1 MKNLFQENLSLLM
14 TNNILSRLD
23 WLSLTIYFLLI
34 IFGITNIYSTTLS
47 EVTVSLFEL
56 NSPAGKQFWI
66 FIFSLIFLPIILFIN
81 SNFFEHLSLI
91 FYILSIL
98 SLLGLFVF
106 GQKIS
111 GATSWYLV
119 GNFSLQPSEFAK
131 ITTAL
136 LVASNLSSIQFDIKK
151 IPSISKIF
159 LIIGI
164 PTVLV
169 IFQPDAGSALVFSGL
184 FFVLL
189 REGMDMKTLY
199 FGIGLISIF
208 ILTLIFDPLILS
220 IAFFIIQ
227 IVIYRIL
234 LNYYPKTKKSPF
246 IIVLGISI
254 LFSFSVDFIFNSVFE
269 QRHRD
274 RFNVILGL
282 ENDTQGIGYNINQS
296 KIAIGSGGFSGK
308 GFLNGTQTKGGF
320 VPEQHTDYI
329 FSTVGEE
336 WGFLGSSGLI
346 ILFTI
351 LILRIIYRAE
361 KHTLP
366 FPRVFSY
373 CFASMLFI
381 HFFINIGMTL
391 GLVPTVGIPLPFI
404 SYGGTNLMAFSLM
417 LFIYLTLDANRL
429 H

>member
-1 MKNLFQENLSLLM
+1 MIKSIVLRM
-14 TNNILSRLD
+14 D
-23 WLSLTIYFLLI
+23 WLSLIIYLLLV
-34 IFGITNIYSTTLS
+34 IFGIINIYSTTLS
-47 EVTVSLFEL
+47 EVTVSLFDM

-98 SLLGLFVF
+98 SLLGLFFF

-111 GATSWYLV
+111 GATSWYFI
-119 GNFSLQPSEFAK
+119 GGFSIQPSEFAK
-131 ITTAL
+131 ITTSL
-136 LVASNLSSIQFDIKK
+136 LVASTLSSIQADIKK
-151 IPSISKIF
+151 ISFVTKLL
-159 LIIGI
+159 LIIGLPMI
-164 PTVLV
+164 LV
-169 IFQPDAGSALVFSGL
+169 IFQPDAGTALVFLGL

-199 FGIGLISIF
+199 FGMGFISLF
-208 ILTLIFDPLILS
+208 IMTLIFGPLILS
-220 IAFFIIQ
+220 IALFFILIL
-227 IVIYRIL
+227 VYRLIL
-234 LNYYPKTKKSPF
+234 QYYPKTKKTPF
-246 IIVLGISI
+246 VLLYGISV
-254 LFSFSVDFIFNSVFE
+254 LFNISVNFIFNSVFE

-274 RFNVILGL
+274 RFNIMLGL

-336 WGFLGSSGLI
+336 WGFIGSSGLI
-346 ILFTI
+346 ILFTVLISRI
-351 LILRIIYRAE
+351 LYRAE
-361 KHTLP
+361 KHTQS
-366 FPRVFSY
+366 FPRMFSY
-373 CFASMLFI
+373 CFASMLFV
-381 HFFINIGMTL
+381 HFFVNIGMTL
-391 GLVPTVGIPLPFI
+391 GLVPTVGIPLTFI

-417 LFIYLTLDANRL
+417 FFIYLNLDANRL
-429 H
+429 N

>member
-1 MKNLFQENLSLLM
+1 M
-14 TNNILSRLD
+14 
-23 WLSLTIYFLLI
+23 
-34 IFGITNIYSTTLS
+34 
-47 EVTVSLFEL
+47 

-98 SLLGLFVF
+98 SLLGLFFF

-111 GATSWYLV
+111 GATSWYFI
-119 GNFSLQPSEFAK
+119 GGFSIQPSEFAK
-131 ITTAL
+131 ITTSL
-136 LVASNLSSIQFDIKK
+136 LVASTLSSIQADIKK
-151 IPSISKIF
+151 ISFVTKLL
-159 LIIGI
+159 LIIGLPMI
-164 PTVLV
+164 LV
-169 IFQPDAGSALVFSGL
+169 IFQPDAGTALVFLGL

-199 FGIGLISIF
+199 FGMGFISLF
-208 ILTLIFDPLILS
+208 IMTLIFGPLILS
-220 IAFFIIQ
+220 IALFFILIL
-227 IVIYRIL
+227 VYRLIL
-234 LNYYPKTKKSPF
+234 QYYPKTKKTPF
-246 IIVLGISI
+246 VLLYGISV
-254 LFSFSVDFIFNSVFE
+254 LFNISVNFIFNSVFE

-274 RFNVILGL
+274 RFNIMLGL

-336 WGFLGSSGLI
+336 WGFIGSSGLI
-346 ILFTI
+346 ILFTVLISRI
-351 LILRIIYRAE
+351 LYRAE
-361 KHTLP
+361 KHTQS
-366 FPRVFSY
+366 FPRMFSY
-373 CFASMLFI
+373 CFASMLFV

-391 GLVPTVGIPLPFI
+391 GLVPTVGIPLTFI

-417 LFIYLTLDANRL
+417 LFIYLNLDANRL
-429 H
+429 N

>member
-1 MKNLFQENLSLLM
+1 M
-14 TNNILSRLD
+14 TKSIVFRMD
-23 WLSLTIYFLLI
+23 WLSLIIYLLLV
-34 IFGITNIYSTTLS
+34 IFGIINIYSTTLS
-47 EVTVSLFEL
+47 EVTVSLFDM

-98 SLLGLFVF
+98 SLLGLFFF

-111 GATSWYLV
+111 GATSWYFI
-119 GNFSLQPSEFAK
+119 GGFSLQPSEFAK
-131 ITTAL
+131 ITTSL
-136 LVASNLSSIQFDIKK
+136 LVASTLSSIQADIKNFSFVTK
-151 IPSISKIF
+151 LL
-159 LIIGI
+159 LIIGLPMI
-164 PTVLV
+164 LV
-169 IFQPDAGSALVFSGL
+169 IFQPDAGTALVFLGL

-199 FGIGLISIF
+199 FGMGFISLF
-208 ILTLIFDPLILS
+208 ILTLIFGPLMLS
-220 IAFFIIQ
+220 IALFFILIL
-227 IVIYRIL
+227 VYRLIL
-234 LNYYPKTKKSPF
+234 QYYPKTKKTPF
-246 IIVLGISI
+246 VLLYGVSI
-254 LFSFSVDFIFNSVFE
+254 LFNISVNFIFNSVFE

-274 RFNVILGL
+274 RFNIMLGL

-336 WGFLGSSGLI
+336 WGFIGSSGLI
-346 ILFTI
+346 ILFTVLISRI
-351 LILRIIYRAE
+351 LYRAE
-361 KHTLP
+361 KHTQS
-366 FPRVFSY
+366 FPRMFSY
-373 CFASMLFI
+373 CFASMLFV
-381 HFFINIGMTL
+381 HFFVNIGMTL
-391 GLVPTVGIPLPFI
+391 GLVPTVGIPLTFI

-417 LFIYLTLDANRL
+417 LFIYLNLDANRL
-429 H
+429 N

>member
-1 MKNLFQENLSLLM
+1 M
-14 TNNILSRLD
+14 D
-23 WLSLTIYFLLI
+23 WLSLIIYLLLV
-34 IFGITNIYSTTLS
+34 IFGIINIYSTTLS
-47 EVTVSLFEL
+47 EVTVSLFDM

-98 SLLGLFVF
+98 SLLGLFFF

-111 GATSWYLV
+111 GATSWYFI
-119 GNFSLQPSEFAK
+119 GGFSIQPSEFAK
-131 ITTAL
+131 ITTSL
-136 LVASNLSSIQFDIKK
+136 LVASTLSSIQADIKK
-151 IPSISKIF
+151 ISFVTKLL
-159 LIIGI
+159 LIIGLPMI
-164 PTVLV
+164 LV
-169 IFQPDAGSALVFSGL
+169 IFQPDAGTALVFLGL

-199 FGIGLISIF
+199 FGMGFISLF
-208 ILTLIFDPLILS
+208 IMTLIFGPLILS
-220 IAFFIIQ
+220 IALFFILIL
-227 IVIYRIL
+227 VYRLIL
-234 LNYYPKTKKSPF
+234 QYYPKTKKTPF
-246 IIVLGISI
+246 VLLYGISV
-254 LFSFSVDFIFNSVFE
+254 LFNISVNFIFNSVFE

-274 RFNVILGL
+274 RFNIMLGL

-336 WGFLGSSGLI
+336 WGFIGSSGLI
-346 ILFTI
+346 ILFTVLISRI
-351 LILRIIYRAE
+351 LYRAE
-361 KHTLP
+361 KHTQS
-366 FPRVFSY
+366 FPRMFSY
-373 CFASMLFI
+373 CFASMLFV
-381 HFFINIGMTL
+381 HFFVNIGMTL
-391 GLVPTVGIPLPFI
+391 GLVPTVGIPLTFI

-417 LFIYLTLDANRL
+417 FFIYLNLDANRL
-429 H
+429 N

>member
-1 MKNLFQENLSLLM
+1 M
-14 TNNILSRLD
+14 TKSIVLRMD
-23 WLSLTIYFLLI
+23 WLSLIIYLLLV
-34 IFGITNIYSTTLS
+34 IFGIINIYSTTLS
-47 EVTVSLFEL
+47 EVTVSLFDM

-98 SLLGLFVF
+98 SLLGLFFF

-111 GATSWYLV
+111 GATSWYFI
-119 GNFSLQPSEFAK
+119 GGFSIQPSEFAK
-131 ITTAL
+131 ITTSL
-136 LVASNLSSIQFDIKK
+136 LVASTLSSIQADIKK
-151 IPSISKIF
+151 ISFVTKLL
-159 LIIGI
+159 LIIGLPMI
-164 PTVLV
+164 LV
-169 IFQPDAGSALVFSGL
+169 IFQPDAGTALVFLGL

-199 FGIGLISIF
+199 FGMGFISLF
-208 ILTLIFDPLILS
+208 ILTLIFGPLILS
-220 IAFFIIQ
+220 IALFFILIL
-227 IVIYRIL
+227 VYRLIL
-234 LNYYPKTKKSPF
+234 QYYPKTKKTPF
-246 IIVLGISI
+246 VLLYGISV
-254 LFSFSVDFIFNSVFE
+254 LFNISVNFIFNSVFE

-274 RFNVILGL
+274 RFNIMLGL

-336 WGFLGSSGLI
+336 WGFIGSSGLI
-346 ILFTI
+346 ILFTVLISRI
-351 LILRIIYRAE
+351 LYRAE
-361 KHTLP
+361 KHTQS
-366 FPRVFSY
+366 FPRMFSY
-373 CFASMLFI
+373 CFASMLFV
-381 HFFINIGMTL
+381 HFFVNIGMTL
-391 GLVPTVGIPLPFI
+391 GLVPTVGIPLTFI

-417 LFIYLTLDANRL
+417 FFIYLNLDANRL
-429 H
+429 N

>member
-1 MKNLFQENLSLLM
+1 M
-14 TNNILSRLD
+14 TKSIVLRMD
-23 WLSLTIYFLLI
+23 WLSLMIYLLLV
-34 IFGITNIYSTTLS
+34 IFGIINIYSTTLS
-47 EVTVSLFEL
+47 EVTVSLFDM

-98 SLLGLFVF
+98 SLLGLFFF

-111 GATSWYLV
+111 GATSWYFI
-119 GNFSLQPSEFAK
+119 GGFSIQPSEFAK
-131 ITTAL
+131 ITTSL
-136 LVASNLSSIQFDIKK
+136 LVASTLSSIQADIKK
-151 IPSISKIF
+151 ISFVTKLL
-159 LIIGI
+159 LIIGLPMI
-164 PTVLV
+164 LV
-169 IFQPDAGSALVFSGL
+169 IFQPDAGTAFVFLGL

-199 FGIGLISIF
+199 FGMGFISLF
-208 ILTLIFDPLILS
+208 ILTLIFGPLILS
-220 IAFFIIQ
+220 IALFFILIL
-227 IVIYRIL
+227 VYRLIL
-234 LNYYPKTKKSPF
+234 QYYPKTKKTPF
-246 IIVLGISI
+246 VLLYGISV
-254 LFSFSVDFIFNSVFE
+254 LFNISVNFIFNSVFE

-274 RFNVILGL
+274 RFNIMLGL

-336 WGFLGSSGLI
+336 WGFIGSSGLI
-346 ILFTI
+346 ILFTVLISRI
-351 LILRIIYRAE
+351 LYRAE
-361 KHTLP
+361 KHTQS
-366 FPRVFSY
+366 FPRMFSY
-373 CFASMLFI
+373 CFASMLFV

-391 GLVPTVGIPLPFI
+391 GLVPTVGIPLTFI

-417 LFIYLTLDANRL
+417 LFIYLNLDANRL
-429 H
+429 N

>member
-1 MKNLFQENLSLLM
+1 M
-14 TNNILSRLD
+14 TKSIVLRMD
-23 WLSLTIYFLLI
+23 WLSLIIYLLLV
-34 IFGITNIYSTTLS
+34 IFGIINIYSTTLS
-47 EVTVSLFEL
+47 EVTVSLFDM

-98 SLLGLFVF
+98 SLLGLFFF

-111 GATSWYLV
+111 GATSWYFI
-119 GNFSLQPSEFAK
+119 GGFSIQPSEFAK
-131 ITTAL
+131 ITTSL
-136 LVASNLSSIQFDIKK
+136 LVASTLSSIQADIKK
-151 IPSISKIF
+151 ISFVTKLL
-159 LIIGI
+159 LIIGLPMI
-164 PTVLV
+164 LV
-169 IFQPDAGSALVFSGL
+169 IFQPDAGTALVFLGL

-199 FGIGLISIF
+199 FGMGFISLF
-208 ILTLIFDPLILS
+208 ILTLIFGPLILS
-220 IAFFIIQ
+220 IALFFILIL
-227 IVIYRIL
+227 VYRLIL
-234 LNYYPKTKKSPF
+234 QYYPKTKKTPF
-246 IIVLGISI
+246 VLLYGISV
-254 LFSFSVDFIFNSVFE
+254 LFNISVNFIFNSVFE

-274 RFNVILGL
+274 RFNIMLGL

-336 WGFLGSSGLI
+336 WGFIGSSGLI
-346 ILFTI
+346 ILFTV
-351 LILRIIYRAE
+351 LILRILYRAE
-361 KHTLP
+361 KHTQS
-366 FPRVFSY
+366 FPRMFSY
-373 CFASMLFI
+373 CFASMLFV
-381 HFFINIGMTL
+381 HFFVNIGMTL
-391 GLVPTVGIPLPFI
+391 GLVPTVGIPLTFI

-417 LFIYLTLDANRL
+417 LFIYLNLDANRL
-429 H
+429 N

>member
-1 MKNLFQENLSLLM
+1 M
-14 TNNILSRLD
+14 D
-23 WLSLTIYFLLI
+23 WLSLIIYLLLV
-34 IFGITNIYSTTLS
+34 IFGIINIYSTTLS
-47 EVTVSLFEL
+47 EVTVSLFDM

-98 SLLGLFVF
+98 SLLGLFFF

-111 GATSWYLV
+111 GATSWYFI
-119 GNFSLQPSEFAK
+119 GGFSIQPSEFAK
-131 ITTAL
+131 ITTSL
-136 LVASNLSSIQFDIKK
+136 LVASTLSSIQADIKK
-151 IPSISKIF
+151 ISFVTKLL
-159 LIIGI
+159 LIIGLPMI
-164 PTVLV
+164 LV
-169 IFQPDAGSALVFSGL
+169 IFQPDAGTALVFLGL

-199 FGIGLISIF
+199 FGMGFISLF
-208 ILTLIFDPLILS
+208 ILTLIFGPLILS
-220 IAFFIIQ
+220 IALFFILIL
-227 IVIYRIL
+227 VYRLIFQ
-234 LNYYPKTKKSPF
+234 YYPKTKKTPF
-246 IIVLGISI
+246 VLLYGISV
-254 LFSFSVDFIFNSVFE
+254 LFNISVNFIFDSVFE

-274 RFNVILGL
+274 RFNIMLGL
-282 ENDTQGIGYNINQS
+282 ENDSQGIGYNINQS

-336 WGFLGSSGLI
+336 WGFIGSSGLI
-346 ILFTI
+346 ILFTVLISRI
-351 LILRIIYRAE
+351 LYRAE
-361 KHTLP
+361 KHTQS
-366 FPRVFSY
+366 FPRMFSY
-373 CFASMLFI
+373 CFASMLFV

-391 GLVPTVGIPLPFI
+391 GLVPTVGIPLTFI

-417 LFIYLTLDANRL
+417 FFIYLNLDANRL
-429 H
+429 N

>member
-1 MKNLFQENLSLLM
+1 M
-14 TNNILSRLD
+14 D
-23 WLSLTIYFLLI
+23 WLSLIIYLLLV
-34 IFGITNIYSTTLS
+34 IFGIINIYSTTLS
-47 EVTVSLFEL
+47 EVTVSLFDM

-98 SLLGLFVF
+98 SLLGLFFF

-111 GATSWYLV
+111 GATSWYFI
-119 GNFSLQPSEFAK
+119 GGFSLQPSEFTK
-131 ITTAL
+131 ISTSL
-136 LVASNLSSIQFDIKK
+136 LVASTLSSIQADIKK
-151 IPSISKIF
+151 ISFVTKLL
-159 LIIGI
+159 LIIGLPMI
-164 PTVLV
+164 LV
-169 IFQPDAGSALVFSGL
+169 IFQPDAGTALVFLGL

-199 FGIGLISIF
+199 FGMGFISLF
-208 ILTLIFDPLILS
+208 ILTLIFGPLILS
-220 IAFFIIQ
+220 IALFFILIL
-227 IVIYRIL
+227 VYRLIL
-234 LNYYPKTKKSPF
+234 QYYPKTKKTPF
-246 IIVLGISI
+246 VLLYGISV
-254 LFSFSVDFIFNSVFE
+254 LFNISVNFIFNSVFE

-274 RFNVILGL
+274 RFNIMLGL

-336 WGFLGSSGLI
+336 WGFIGSSGLI

-351 LILRIIYRAE
+351 LISRILYRAE
-361 KHTLP
+361 KHTQS
-366 FPRVFSY
+366 FPRMFSH
-373 CFASMLFI
+373 CFASMLFV
-381 HFFINIGMTL
+381 HFFVNVGMTL
-391 GLVPTVGIPLPFI
+391 GLVPTVGIPLTFI

-417 LFIYLTLDANRL
+417 LFIYLNLDANRL
-429 H
+429 N

>member
-1 MKNLFQENLSLLM
+1 M
-14 TNNILSRLD
+14 D
-23 WLSLTIYFLLI
+23 WLSLIIYLLLV
-34 IFGITNIYSTTLS
+34 IFGIINIYSTTLS
-47 EVTVSLFEL
+47 EVTVSLFDM

-98 SLLGLFVF
+98 SLLGLFFF

-111 GATSWYLV
+111 GATSWYFI
-119 GNFSLQPSEFAK
+119 GGFSIQPSEFAK
-131 ITTAL
+131 ITTSL
-136 LVASNLSSIQFDIKK
+136 LVASTLSSIQADIKK
-151 IPSISKIF
+151 ISFVTKLL
-159 LIIGI
+159 LIIGLPMI
-164 PTVLV
+164 LV
-169 IFQPDAGSALVFSGL
+169 IFQPDAGTALVFLGL

-199 FGIGLISIF
+199 FGMGFISLF
-208 ILTLIFDPLILS
+208 ILTLIFGPLILS
-220 IAFFIIQ
+220 IALFFILIL
-227 IVIYRIL
+227 VYRLIL
-234 LNYYPKTKKSPF
+234 QYYPKTKKTPF
-246 IIVLGISI
+246 VLLYGISV
-254 LFSFSVDFIFNSVFE
+254 LFNISVNFIFNSVFE

-274 RFNVILGL
+274 RFNIMLGL

-336 WGFLGSSGLI
+336 WGFIGSSGLI
-346 ILFTI
+346 ILFTVLISRI
-351 LILRIIYRAE
+351 LYRAE
-361 KHTLP
+361 KHTQS
-366 FPRVFSY
+366 FPRMFSY
-373 CFASMLFI
+373 CFASMLFV
-381 HFFINIGMTL
+381 HFFVNIGMTL
-391 GLVPTVGIPLPFI
+391 GLVPTVGIPLTFI

-417 LFIYLTLDANRL
+417 FFIYLNLDANRL
-429 H
+429 N

>member
-1 MKNLFQENLSLLM
+1 M
-14 TNNILSRLD
+14 D
-23 WLSLTIYFLLI
+23 WLSLIIYLLLV
-34 IFGITNIYSTTLS
+34 IFGIINIYSTTLS
-47 EVTVSLFEL
+47 EVTVSLFDM

-98 SLLGLFVF
+98 SLLGLFFF

-111 GATSWYLV
+111 GATSWYFI
-119 GNFSLQPSEFAK
+119 GGFSLQPSEFTK
-131 ITTAL
+131 ISTSL
-136 LVASNLSSIQFDIKK
+136 LVASTLSSIQADIKK
-151 IPSISKIF
+151 ISFVTKLL
-159 LIIGI
+159 LIIGLPMI
-164 PTVLV
+164 LV
-169 IFQPDAGSALVFSGL
+169 IFQPDAGTALVFLGL

-199 FGIGLISIF
+199 FGMGFISLF
-208 ILTLIFDPLILS
+208 ILTLIFGPLILS
-220 IAFFIIQ
+220 IALLFILIL
-227 IVIYRIL
+227 VYRLIL
-234 LNYYPKTKKSPF
+234 QYYPKTKKTPF
-246 IIVLGISI
+246 VLLYGISV
-254 LFSFSVDFIFNSVFE
+254 LFNISVNFIFNSVFE

-274 RFNVILGL
+274 RFNIMLGL

-336 WGFLGSSGLI
+336 WGFIGSSGLI

-351 LILRIIYRAE
+351 LISRILYRAE
-361 KHTLP
+361 KHTQS
-366 FPRVFSY
+366 FPRMFSH
-373 CFASMLFI
+373 CFASMLFV
-381 HFFINIGMTL
+381 HFFVNVGMTL
-391 GLVPTVGIPLPFI
+391 GLVPTVGIPLTFI

-417 LFIYLTLDANRL
+417 LFIYLNLDANRL
-429 H
+429 N

>member
-1 MKNLFQENLSLLM
+1 M
-14 TNNILSRLD
+14 TKSIVFRMD
-23 WLSLTIYFLLI
+23 WLSLIIYLLLV
-34 IFGITNIYSTTLS
+34 IFGIINIYSTTLS
-47 EVTVSLFEL
+47 EVTVSLFDM

-98 SLLGLFVF
+98 SLLGLFFF

-111 GATSWYLV
+111 GATSWYFI
-119 GNFSLQPSEFAK
+119 GGFSLQPSEFAK
-131 ITTAL
+131 ITTSL
-136 LVASNLSSIQFDIKK
+136 LVASTLSSIQADIKK
-151 IPSISKIF
+151 ISFVTKLL
-159 LIIGI
+159 LIIGLPMI
-164 PTVLV
+164 LV
-169 IFQPDAGSALVFSGL
+169 IFQPDAGTALVFLGL

-199 FGIGLISIF
+199 FGMGFISLF
-208 ILTLIFDPLILS
+208 ILTLIFGPLMLS
-220 IAFFIIQ
+220 IALFFILIL
-227 IVIYRIL
+227 VYRLIL
-234 LNYYPKTKKSPF
+234 QYYPKTKKTPF
-246 IIVLGISI
+246 VFLYGISV
-254 LFSFSVDFIFNSVFE
+254 LFNISVNFIFNSVFE

-274 RFNVILGL
+274 RFNIMLGL

-336 WGFLGSSGLI
+336 WGFIGSSGLI
-346 ILFTI
+346 ILFTVLISRI
-351 LILRIIYRAE
+351 LYRAE
-361 KHTLP
+361 KHTQS
-366 FPRVFSY
+366 FPRMFSY
-373 CFASMLFI
+373 CFASMLFV
-381 HFFINIGMTL
+381 HFFVNIGMTL
-391 GLVPTVGIPLPFI
+391 GLVPTVGIPLTFI

-417 LFIYLTLDANRL
+417 LFIYLNLDANRL
-429 H
+429 N

>member
-1 MKNLFQENLSLLM
+1 M
-14 TNNILSRLD
+14 TKSIVLRMD
-23 WLSLTIYFLLI
+23 WLSLIIYLLLV
-34 IFGITNIYSTTLS
+34 IFGIINIYSTTLS
-47 EVTVSLFEL
+47 EVTVSLFDM

-98 SLLGLFVF
+98 SLLGLFFF

-111 GATSWYLV
+111 GATSWYFI
-119 GNFSLQPSEFAK
+119 GGFSIQPSEFAK
-131 ITTAL
+131 ITTSL
-136 LVASNLSSIQFDIKK
+136 LVASTLSSIQADIKK
-151 IPSISKIF
+151 ISFVTKLL
-159 LIIGI
+159 LIIGLPMI
-164 PTVLV
+164 LV
-169 IFQPDAGSALVFSGL
+169 IFQPDAGTALVFLGL

-199 FGIGLISIF
+199 FGMGFISLF
-208 ILTLIFDPLILS
+208 IMTLIFGPLILS
-220 IAFFIIQ
+220 IALFFILIL
-227 IVIYRIL
+227 VYRLIL
-234 LNYYPKTKKSPF
+234 QYYPKTKKTPF
-246 IIVLGISI
+246 VLLYGISV
-254 LFSFSVDFIFNSVFE
+254 LFNISVNFIFNSVFE

-274 RFNVILGL
+274 RFNIMLGL

-336 WGFLGSSGLI
+336 WGFIGSSGLI
-346 ILFTI
+346 ILFTVLISRI
-351 LILRIIYRAE
+351 LYRAE
-361 KHTLP
+361 KHTQS
-366 FPRVFSY
+366 FPRMFSY
-373 CFASMLFI
+373 CFASMLFV
-381 HFFINIGMTL
+381 HFFVNVGMTL
-391 GLVPTVGIPLPFI
+391 GLVPTVGIPLTFI

-417 LFIYLTLDANRL
+417 FFIYLNLDANRL
-429 H
+429 N